1 MSASSILAAGATFLA
16 TQFPATITIA
26 GTHYSASTSGLRTE
40 QVMEEYGAITRAAIS
55 FLIPL
60 SAFSQP
66 SSMPITGDVVICTAP
81 TALAKTYRV
90 EQILPDAT
98 NSLVVLRCVE
108 PAQ

>member
-1 MSASSILAAGATFLA
+1 MSASSILAAGASFLA

-26 GTHYSASTSGLRTE
+26 GINYSASTSGLRTE
-40 QVMEEYGAITRAAIS
+40 QVMEEFGAITRAAIS
-55 FLIPL
+55 FLIPI
-60 SAFSQP
+60 SAFSP
-66 SSMPITGDVVICTAP
+66 PASIPTTGAVVICTAP
-81 TALAKTYRV
+81 NALAKTYRV